1 MASNG
6 ISAQVRRSQS
16 LRRQMTADIAHDL
29 KPSSRRLQ
37 TLHFEALHFEVRQL
51 ERRVSDLRTLSL
63 AATSRNFRALLP
75 GRRSPLERSRRRKQ
89 GSGPRQFTRIG
100 GCTAGNPGGRE
111 CRSRP
116 EKCVLGG
123 VSARG

>member
-1 MASNG
+1 MGELVMAFNG

-16 LRRQMTADIAHDL
+16 LRRQMTADITHDL

-63 AATSRNFRALLP
+63 AATGRNFRALLP
-75 GRRSPLERSRRRKQ
+75 G
-89 GSGPRQFTRIG
+89 
-100 GCTAGNPGGRE
+100 
-111 CRSRP
+111 
-116 EKCVLGG
+116 
-123 VSARG
+123 